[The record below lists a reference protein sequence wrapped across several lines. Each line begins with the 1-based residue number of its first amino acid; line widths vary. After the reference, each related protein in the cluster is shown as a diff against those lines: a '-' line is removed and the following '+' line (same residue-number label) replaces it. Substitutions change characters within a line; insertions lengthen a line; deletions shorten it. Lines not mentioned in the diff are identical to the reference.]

1 MKKTLDQETAVEKIL
16 IAEVR
21 LVEEETVI
29 GDGEITN
36 ENGRAQFDPSHIWEI
51 GFEYQFWCHSKSCK
65 NRFLDSHHDL
75 RRRLA

>member
-1 MKKTLDQETAVEKIL
+1 MKKTLDQETIVEKIL

-36 ENGRAQFDPSHIWEI
+36 ENGRAQFDICHI
-51 GFEYQFWCHSKSCK
+51 FSSAQFIPFPFSMLSP
-65 NRFLDSHHDL
+65 L
-75 RRRLA
+75 